1 MTDRFD
7 FLEITPRDFEKS
19 LAFYRDVMG
28 WAVSV
33 AASSSGSNQSAVVS
47 GGSIRILLRH
57 AANSSPAATSAMTLY
72 LDIHDAHHRFTKIP
86 PGEHVIKTPRPD
98 EFGKLHFVLRDPD
111 GYTIVFNELRQR
123 S

>member
-7 FLEITPRDFEKS
+7 FLEIRPRDFEKS

-28 WAVSV
+28 WAVSA
-33 AASSSGSNQSAVVS
+33 AASSGISQNAVVS
-47 GGSIRILLRH
+47 GGSIRILLRQTVH
-57 AANSSPAATSAMTLY
+57 SSDATTSAMTLY
-72 LDIHDAHHRFTKIP
+72 LDIHDAHHRFAKIP
-86 PGEHVIKTPRPD
+86 PGEHIIKTPCPD

>member
-28 WAVSV
+28 WVV
-33 AASSSGSNQSAVVS
+33 LTAASTVGNKQNTVVS
-47 GGSIRILLRH
+47 GGSIRIQLRH
-57 AANSSPAATSAMTLY
+57 APNSSHAATSAMTLY
-72 LDIHDAHHRFTKIP
+72 LDIHDAHHRFAKIP
-86 PGEHVIKTPRPD
+86 PGEHIIKTPGPD

>member
-7 FLEITPRDFEKS
+7 FLEIRPRDFEKS

-28 WAVSV
+28 WAVSA
-33 AASSSGSNQSAVVS
+33 AASSGFSQNAVVS
-47 GGSIRILLRH
+47 GGSIRILLRQTVH
-57 AANSSPAATSAMTLY
+57 SSDATTSAITLY
-72 LDIHDAHHRFTKIP
+72 LDIHDAHHRFAKIP
-86 PGEHVIKTPRPD
+86 PGEHIIKTPCPD